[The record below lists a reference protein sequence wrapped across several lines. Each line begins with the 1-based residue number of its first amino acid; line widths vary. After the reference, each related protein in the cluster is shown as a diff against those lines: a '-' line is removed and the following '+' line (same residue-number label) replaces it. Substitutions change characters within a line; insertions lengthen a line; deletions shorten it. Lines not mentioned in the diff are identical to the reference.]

1 MPWAASS
8 GHAFDGEECRH
19 ERVEDRTGGGP
30 ARVASERAA
39 ARASRGLAVVELTMR
54 PGEMTPPHVHEDDEA
69 LRVLEEE
76 RTLMLAAEENG
87 ITVLGPPGAR
97 ATRVAA

>member
-1 MPWAASS
+1 
-8 GHAFDGEECRH
+8 
-19 ERVEDRTGGGP
+19 
-30 ARVASERAA
+30 
-39 ARASRGLAVVELTMR
+39 MR